1 MSFNN
6 FVKGYEQLVKDLVS
20 ANEILYNRE
29 NEEIPAEYVT
39 QLVVDMKIGLKAQ
52 REINKRELLTQ
63 LEKQLIAEEQF
74 MQSLRAMLSN
84 ASFSSNAS
92 PLIIAEKQKKMDE
105 VKIKIAKLKLEIAKL
120 KMEL

>member
-20 ANEILYNRE
+20 ADEILYNRE
-29 NEEIPAEYVT
+29 SEEIPGEYVT
-39 QLVVDMKIGLKAQ
+39 QLVVDMKIGLKAH

-105 VKIKIAKLKLEIAKL
+105 VKMKIAKLKLEIAKL